1 MSNFTTDILLDHM
14 GVIKYVDFGAAKV
27 LAKNHRTMMRS
38 RRPPSTSSPDAIAG
52 PGAGLGAP
60 AAAVGGLGGA
70 AAGMLGGGLGKNNSL
85 TGTPMYMSPEVIKN
99 DKSGRRGAMDVW
111 ALGCVVLEFA
121 TGRKPWSNLDNEWA
135 IMFHIGVAREH
146 PPLPEPHQL
155 SEMGIDFVCVF
166 FFSSPVSVISEV
178 QGR

>member
-1 MSNFTTDILLDHM
+1 MRHDSTPASDIYLIDILLDHM

-38 RRPPSTSSPDAIAG
+38 RKPAVTVEA
-52 PGAGLGAP
+52 
-60 AAAVGGLGGA
+60 AAAVAGGTPPGVPGAPGPAGALG
-70 AAGMLGGGLGKNNSL
+70 MNNSL

-99 DKSGRRGAMDVW
+99 DKRGRRGAMDVW

-155 SEMGIDFVCVF
+155 SEMGIDFVRSF
-166 FFSSPVSVISEV
+166 RLKWSFD
-178 QGR
+178 